1 MSFKKAREQLLW
13 AFDENFISAEEF
25 LLLYDVNK
33 STNLDL
39 PYDEYSPFDLENME
53 DDEYFAEF
61 RVRKRDLNVL
71 ANVLRITEEFTLEQR
86 SVIVRSAHLILLFL
100 LKYH

>member
-53 DDEYFAEF
+53 DNECLPSFVYDIHIDQES
-61 RVRKRDLNVL
+61 RVRK
-71 ANVLRITEEFTLEQR
+71 TG
-86 SVIVRSAHLILLFL
+86 
-100 LKYH
+100 

>member
-61 RVRKRDLNVL
+61 RVRERDLNVL

>member
-39 PYDEYSPFDLENME
+39 PYDEYSPFDPENNV
-53 DDEYFAEF
+53 YFIIKTAIVQICYCSLQKT
-61 RVRKRDLNVL
+61 RVFNYRCFNC
-71 ANVLRITEEFTLEQR
+71 
-86 SVIVRSAHLILLFL
+86 
-100 LKYH
+100 